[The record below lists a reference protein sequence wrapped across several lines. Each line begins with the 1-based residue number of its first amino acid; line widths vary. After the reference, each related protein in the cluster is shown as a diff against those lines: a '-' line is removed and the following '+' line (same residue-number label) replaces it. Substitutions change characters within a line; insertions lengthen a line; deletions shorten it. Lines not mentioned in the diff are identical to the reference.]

1 VMAGAAE
8 TTSLVAYVGTLAVL
22 VALAQPN
29 PVSVALAAGV
39 IGFGLHAARPE
50 RRPAGLVAAGEL
62 LILIWLQLGQAG
74 VATVEAYTLPLALLL
89 LAVGVAADH
98 LNPGDERAPS
108 WVTFGPALV
117 VALAPTVWLSFREP
131 GSVRPLIGLVAGAI
145 VLVGGVTWGKRA
157 LVDVGAATVVVLGL
171 GQLAPV
177 VGEIPNWAVIGTT
190 GVVLLAVGATFEQR
204 RRDLKA
210 VLRRYAAL
218 Q

>member
-1 VMAGAAE
+1 MV
-8 TTSLVAYVGTLAVL
+8 
-22 VALAQPN
+22 
-29 PVSVALAAGV
+29 
-39 IGFGLHAARPE
+39 
-50 RRPAGLVAAGEL
+50 
-62 LILIWLQLGQAG
+62 
-74 VATVEAYTLPLALLL
+74 
-89 LAVGVAADH
+89 ADH
-98 LNPGDERAPS
+98 LNPGDDRAPS

-117 VALAPTVWLSFREP
+117 VALAPTVWLSFSEP
-131 GSVRPLIGLVAGAI
+131 GSVRPLIGLVAGAV
-145 VLVGGVTWGKRA
+145 VLVGGVTWAKRA
-157 LVDVGAATVVVLGL
+157 LVDVGAATVVILGL